1 MNVRREPTIVIEGK
15 ELVQTLSD
23 HSNVTV
29 TKDMKAM
36 EFAVF
41 VSILKIFLKYH

>member
-1 MNVRREPTIVIEGK
+1 MNVKREPTIVIEGK

-23 HSNVTV
+23 LSNVTV

-36 EFAVF
+36 EFAVS